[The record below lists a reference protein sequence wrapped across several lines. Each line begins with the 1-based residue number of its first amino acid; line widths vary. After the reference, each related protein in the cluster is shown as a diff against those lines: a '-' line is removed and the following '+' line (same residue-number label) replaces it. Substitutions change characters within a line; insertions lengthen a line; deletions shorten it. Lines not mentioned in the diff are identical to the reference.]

1 MADKFKSQT
10 VLLESPYTRMELAVP
25 HDTNPLAFVS
35 RGIHTAAG
43 GAVKLV
49 MAAEANRAAAVP
61 EAPTPVTITL
71 AAGWHPLRVHQVF
84 ATVPVPPVDLL
95 IAD

>member
-1 MADKFKSQT
+1 MDKFKSQT

-25 HDTNPLAFVS
+25 HDTNSLAFTT
-35 RGIHTAAG
+35 RAIHTATG

-49 MAAEANRAAAVP
+49 MAGEKNRADAVP
-61 EAPTPVTITL
+61 EAAVPVTITL
-71 AAGWHPLRVHQVF
+71 APGWHPLRVDQIF
-84 ATVPVPPVDLL
+84 LTVPAPPADLL